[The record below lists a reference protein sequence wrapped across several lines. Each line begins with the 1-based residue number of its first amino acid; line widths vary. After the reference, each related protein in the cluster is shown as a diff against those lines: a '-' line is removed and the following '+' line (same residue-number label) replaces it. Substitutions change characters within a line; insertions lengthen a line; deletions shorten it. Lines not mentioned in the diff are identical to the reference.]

1 MTAADHLFPI
11 AADGMAM
18 TSDECY
24 TPRWV
29 FDAMGLQFDL
39 DVAAPPGGPW
49 HVPAKRWYTA
59 EDDGLTS
66 PWEGLV
72 WCNPPY
78 SSAQQWI
85 DKWAA
90 HPTGCLMT
98 QVASRQSWRSTLY
111 AAADALYVGRVEFA
125 RPDGTTLNF
134 GWTPI
139 CVAFRGVG
147 TGHAERLAAADKFGA
162 VLYGK
167 AAA

>member
-1 MTAADHLFPI
+1 
-11 AADGMAM
+11 M

-39 DVAAPPGGPW
+39 DVAAPHGGPW
-49 HVPAKRWYTA
+49 HVPCDRYLTV
-59 EDDGLTS
+59 EDDGLTA
-66 PWEGLV
+66 PWHGLV

-78 SSAQQWI
+78 SSVRDWVARWVQH
-85 DKWAA
+85 DRGA
-90 HPTGCLMT
+90 LMT
-98 QVASRQSWRSTLY
+98 QVASAQPWRAALY
-111 AAADALYVGRVEFA
+111 SNADALYIGRVDFA
-125 RPDGTTLNF
+125 RPDGSTLKF

-147 TGHAERLAAADKFGA
+147 TEPARRLAAADKHGA
-162 VLYGK
+162 VVYGG